1 MSSILDHV
9 GLKVADFDKAIAF
22 YREVLG
28 TLGIKVLTDGRKAV
42 ASAHLTRAAVVATNA
57 VEGEGAEGEGAEGE
71 EASA

>member
-1 MSSILDHV
+1 
-9 GLKVADFDKAIAF
+9 
-22 YREVLG
+22 
-28 TLGIKVLTDGRKAV
+28 VLTDGRKAV